1 MSELALSSVTRL
13 SATGLRRLPML
24 LFLRSSQNDSFS
36 ATREGLYFQFWRAWT
51 TYFLQILRN
60 ACRAETIE
68 LRQLLSVV
76 SMAAHVGL
84 FLCATRRPVSE
95 TFSARSALHSR
106 GDGSESPRAGE
117 AAEGSFRKGGP
128 AAPTKADARG
138 RGTTPSE
145 DSGLRNE
152 A

>member
-24 LFLRSSQNDSFS
+24 LFLRSSQNDSFA

-51 TYFLQILRN
+51 TYFLQIPRN

-84 FLCATRRPVSE
+84 FLCFFQLQVRMD
-95 TFSARSALHSR
+95 FSN
-106 GDGSESPRAGE
+106 
-117 AAEGSFRKGGP
+117 F
-128 AAPTKADARG
+128 
-138 RGTTPSE
+138 
-145 DSGLRNE
+145 
-152 A
+152 